1 MANPVVQT
9 ATCTCPFGAAPAV
22 LTVTSQQTVTMCGMP
37 AATIMDGTMANLP
50 TFGMCS
56 SLSNPTVASATAA
69 AMGAL
74 TPMPC
79 APVIVGP
86 WATGCP
92 TVLVC
97 GKPLLNNTSKLMCAY
112 GGVIQVTMTPAVTI
126 NTP

>member
-37 AATIMDGTMANLP
+37 AATIMDNVCT

-56 SLSNPTVASATAA
+56 SLANPTVASATAA
-69 AMGAL
+69 ALGAL

-79 APVIVGP
+79 VPVVPAP
-86 WATGCP
+86 WAPGCP
-92 TVLVC
+92 TVMVC

-112 GGVIQVTMTPAVTI
+112 GGVIQVTTTPAMTI
-126 NTP
+126 QVP